1 MLVFT
6 SAGLTTLAGALPTP
20 LLKIFI
26 TCSCFAIGLRIFGPL
41 SIFQFLPSP
50 LSNLFG
56 TPPSLDQVFLTR
68 SSALLSLLLFFGTF
82 GNAAMHWSSETS
94 MRPAMSPFAAAPPTF
109 ICGVTGCRTPKPKSA
124 SRTGALF
131 YVIDSLSFFLWF
143 PFLDQLRL
151 IFGCSFLLS

>member
-1 MLVFT
+1 MPLFP
-6 SAGLTTLAGALPTP
+6 LACSPPQIKHQCSSSRAFL
-20 LLKIFI
+20 
-26 TCSCFAIGLRIFGPL
+26 TCSCFAIRLRNFGPL
-41 SIFQFLPSP
+41 SVFQFLPSP

-56 TPPSLDQVFLTR
+56 MPPSLDQVFLTR

-82 GNAAMHWSSETS
+82 GNAAMLWCSETS
-94 MRPAMSPFAAAPPTF
+94 MRPAMSPFAAAPS